1 MATEQSSDLSAA
13 FERYADLVDERLA
26 AMIAAE
32 EQVPSLHDGMLYAMG
47 LDIGDR
53 AARGKRLRPVLCL
66 LTAEGLGAPAA
77 DALTFAC
84 AIELMHNFALVH
96 DDIEDGDEVRRD
108 RPSTHLRFGLAHGIN
123 IGDYLFCKVWSVLL
137 EEPRW
142 DGATRLELLRLMSST
157 LDHTHIGQSLDISA
171 RERGENF
178 RMEEYYRL
186 VREKTAYYLAAPM
199 VGGAIVAKADPGVRD
214 ALSRFGHALGPMFQ
228 ITDDLLDL
236 TKGKGRGGLLGS
248 DIKEGKRSFLVAD
261 VASRA
266 KDMDRRRLFAVLDKP
281 RAETTP
287 ADIEWVIGLFERC
300 GAIEAARK
308 RCDELLAEGIEAL
321 EAVPEPLRSQLSA
334 VARQVSTRQR

>member
-1 MATEQSSDLSAA
+1 MSDKLPAELSAA
-13 FERYADLVDERLA
+13 FERYSEMVDDQLA
-26 AMIAAE
+26 AIIGAE
-32 EQVPSLHDGMLYAMG
+32 EQVASLHDGMLYSMG
-47 LDIGDR
+47 LDIPDR

-66 LTAEGLGAPAA
+66 LTAESLGAAA
-77 DALTFAC
+77 EEALAFAC
-84 AIELMHNFALVH
+84 GIELMHNFALVH

-108 RPSTHLRFGLAHGIN
+108 RPSTHLKYGLAHGVN

-137 EEPRW
+137 DEPRW
-142 DGATRLELLRLMSST
+142 SDATRLELMRLMSST

-171 RERGENF
+171 RDRGENF

-199 VGGAIVAKADPGVRD
+199 VGGAIVAGADAEIRD

-266 KDMDRRRLFAVLDKP
+266 DAADRTRLFEILDKS
-281 RAETTP
+281 REDTTSDDV
-287 ADIEWVIGLFERC
+287 AWVIELFERC
-300 GAIEAARK
+300 GTLDVARA
-308 RCDELLAEGIEAL
+308 RCKELLEEGIAAL
-321 EAVPEPLRSQLSA
+321 ESVPQPLRDQLTA